1 MRKKI
6 YKYET
11 GHYSI
16 DLISQEWYT
25 AKNYVLN
32 RQGYRIEVE
41 KIKERFMGTPVIYYY
56 FVKEKEDDENI

>member
-1 MRKKI
+1 MSKKI

-16 DLISQEWYT
+16 DLISQEWCT

-56 FVKEKEDDENI
+56 FVEEKEYDKNI